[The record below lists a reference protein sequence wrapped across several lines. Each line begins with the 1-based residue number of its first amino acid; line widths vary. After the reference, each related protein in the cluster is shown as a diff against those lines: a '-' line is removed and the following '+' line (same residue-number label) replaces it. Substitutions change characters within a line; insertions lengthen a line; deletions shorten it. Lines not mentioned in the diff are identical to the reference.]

1 VKRKRTAKNAG
12 KATTTF
18 IKVHD
23 AERAFVI
30 IVIRFLIS
38 ETLKDDRGFDK
49 EKVKGMILLNVD
61 LFMGKYR
68 RQFPINIIFLTD
80 KNQVKK

>member
-1 VKRKRTAKNAG
+1 
-12 KATTTF
+12 
-18 IKVHD
+18 
-23 AERAFVI
+23 
-30 IVIRFLIS
+30 LIS
-38 ETLKDDRGFDK
+38 EPLKDDRGFDK